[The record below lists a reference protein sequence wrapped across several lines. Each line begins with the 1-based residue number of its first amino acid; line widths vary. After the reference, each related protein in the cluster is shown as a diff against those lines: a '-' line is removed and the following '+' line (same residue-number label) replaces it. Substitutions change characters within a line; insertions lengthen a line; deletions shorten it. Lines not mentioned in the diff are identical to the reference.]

1 VSVRETLAATIGC
14 VFYVTIVAPIVMGAA
29 KNAAETE
36 VASDASAQLGSVVQ
50 TIQQNIQPRLR
61 EAISQPSAPRTIETA
76 EDTKSTIARLRL
88 IAQPPALDFVSNAN
102 RYRMIAFL
110 EVMLARLES
119 ERIAYMSGP
128 PGINPTQ
135 EFLNYAR
142 FSLDDIA
149 KARHEA
155 QKAED
160 PDSKVDPELLQWMKR
175 EDILGHLLHLEA
187 HAHAMIWVATG
198 QKSERAAART
208 AWAAAAQTPF
218 GKKNMQPSPELANAL
233 DLYPW
238 YADPHLI
245 MTLLWV
251 GVGLIAAGVVIAL
264 FVPHPSSFQMFVFRI
279 VASLGAAGI
288 GASLPGFIGFKTPAV
303 TAGGAVA
310 LFVLIYLVNPPR
322 LARNL
327 AGNPN
332 P

>member
-1 VSVRETLAATIGC
+1 MASIGSVFC
-14 VFYVTIVAPIVMGAA
+14 VTIAAPIVMGAA
-29 KNAAETE
+29 NNAADTE
-36 VASDASAQLGSVVQ
+36 AASDPSAQLWSLVQ

-76 EDTKSTIARLRL
+76 EDTKSTIARLRV
-88 IAQPPALDFVSNAN
+88 IAQPPELDLVSNAS

-119 ERIAYMSGP
+119 ERVAYMSGA

-135 EFLNYAR
+135 EFLTYAR
-142 FSLDDIA
+142 SSLDDIA
-149 KARHEA
+149 KARDGA

-160 PDSKVDPELLQWMKR
+160 PASNVDPELLQWMKR

-187 HAHAMIWVATG
+187 HAHAMIWVATK
-198 QKSERAAART
+198 QPSERAAAQT
-208 AWAAAAQTPF
+208 AWTAAAQTPF
-218 GKKNMQPSPELANAL
+218 GKKNMQPSPELAIAL
-233 DLYPW
+233 DIYPW

-279 VASLGAAGI
+279 LAALGAAGI

-327 AGNPN
+327 AGNPT

>member
-1 VSVRETLAATIGC
+1 MTMG
-14 VFYVTIVAPIVMGAA
+14 APILMCSTS
-29 KNAAETE
+29 NAAEPT
-36 VASDASAQLGSVVQ
+36 ATSDPSAELGKLVQ
-50 TIQQNIQPRLR
+50 TIQENIQPRLR
-61 EAISQPSAPRTIETA
+61 EAISQPSSPRSSKTA
-76 EDTKSTIARLRL
+76 EDAESTIEHLRF
-88 IAQPPALDFVSNAN
+88 IAQPPELDLVSDTN

-119 ERIAYMSGP
+119 ERIAYTSGA

-135 EFLNYAR
+135 QFLNYAR
-142 FSLDDIA
+142 SSLDDIA

-155 QKAED
+155 EKAEELQ
-160 PDSKVDPELLQWMKR
+160 SKIDPELLQWMKH

-187 HAHAMIWVATG
+187 HAHAMIWIATG
-198 QKSERAAART
+198 QPNERAAAQA

-218 GKKNMQPSPELANAL
+218 GKKNMQPSPELAKAL
-233 DLYPW
+233 DIYPW

-279 VASLGAAGI
+279 LAALGAAGI

>member
-1 VSVRETLAATIGC
+1 M
-14 VFYVTIVAPIVMGAA
+14 FYLGVAAPIATGSVG
-29 KNAAETE
+29 NAAAPEAT
-36 VASDASAQLGSVVQ
+36 SDPSAELGALVQ
-50 TIQQNIQPRLR
+50 TIQINIQPRLR
-61 EAISQPSAPRTIETA
+61 EAISQPSAPRSTETA
-76 EDTKSTIARLRL
+76 EDAQATVARLRL
-88 IAQPPALDFVSNAN
+88 ISQPPALDVVSDAN

-119 ERIAYMSGP
+119 ERIAYTSGA

-135 EFLNYAR
+135 EFLSYAR
-142 FSLDDIA
+142 SSLDDIA

-155 QKAED
+155 EKAEN
-160 PDSKVDPELLQWMKR
+160 PESKVDPELLQWMKR

-187 HAHAMIWVATG
+187 HAHAMVWMATK
-198 QKSERAAART
+198 QSSERAAAQS
-208 AWAAAAQTPF
+208 AWIAAAKTPF
-218 GKKNMQPSPELANAL
+218 GKKNMQPSPELAIAL

-251 GVGLIAAGVVIAL
+251 GVGLIGAGVVIAI

-279 VASLGAAGI
+279 LAALGAAGI

-327 AGNPN
+327 AGNPS